1 MFHTQYCLTSKHVSV
16 GNELTLI
23 TTKLKCIVEYIYVF
37 KVLIKRGQLMASNGS
52 LIVLNDNARE
62 NRAEH

>member
-23 TTKLKCIVEYIYVF
+23 TTKLKCIVEYGF
-37 KVLIKRGQLMASNGS
+37 KVLIKRGQLTASNGN

>member
-1 MFHTQYCLTSKHVSV
+1 MFHTQYCLTSKHISV

-23 TTKLKCIVEYIYVF
+23 TTKLKCIVEYIYGF
-37 KVLIKRGQLMASNGS
+37 KVLIKRGQLTASNGS
-52 LIVLNDNARE
+52 LVLNNNARE